1 MGALKLEMCYNQKQN
16 FVLFNCVIHKN
27 RTTKNF
33 LQKGKKFAK
42 TTFLYIFLK
51 FNHKTTKYTIS
62 IEYSNYYTIKTND
75 KVREYIVF
83 NLLK

>member
-1 MGALKLEMCYNQKQN
+1 MLFTKIEQQKIFFKREKKICKNN
-16 FVLFNCVIHKN
+16 FPLH
-27 RTTKNF
+27 
-33 LQKGKKFAK
+33 
-42 TTFLYIFLK
+42 FLK

-62 IEYSNYYTIKTND
+62 IEYSNNYTIKTND